1 MSRPRFLADHDLR
14 ERIVTGVCRRKP
26 VDFIRARDLG
36 LQRRSDPEVLG
47 VAAEQGLIVVSHD
60 VQEVGSIAD
69 RSYLLAEGKVV
80 ASGSAAE
87 LRDATQPAV
96 RQFMEGTPD
105 GPVPFHYPASDYA
118 AELLQES
125 DK

>member
-60 VQEVGSIAD
+60 VNTMSGHAYARIAAGQKM
-69 RSYLLAEGKVV
+69 SGLLLAKQSGPTRPVIDSLLDIWG
-80 ASGSAAE
+80 ASEAE
-87 LRDATQPAV
+87 EWLDRVMFLP
-96 RQFMEGTPD
+96 
-105 GPVPFHYPASDYA
+105 
-118 AELLQES
+118 L
-125 DK
+125 